1 MGKEVVFESSG
12 AAVHNHRRHHQ
23 QQTNGYHRA
32 ASHQSLN
39 KKKKHCQPRV
49 VKKPRSVSNGTSR
62 TMRHD
67 AILFSNLKPKE
78 FAQEVVGKT
87 NKNDLEN
94 PFYIVDIDDVLY
106 KIDLWRKSV
115 PRAKPFYAV
124 KCNDNQIVLEVLA
137 GLGLGF
143 DCASLAEIEAVMSLG
158 VDPSR
163 IIYAHPQKHVSYL
176 HRAHELGVDLM
187 TFDCAEE
194 LYKIKAHHPCA
205 RLVLRLKVDN
215 KKALFAMGDKFGC
228 SEVEAINLLQLAKD
242 LDLSVVG
249 ICFHVGSTN
258 QDPGAFTGALAAA
271 RRTFDAGRDLG
282 FDLRLLDIGGGY
294 PGEKGLEHVFLKTAD
309 IINAGLEKH
318 FPESYGVSII
328 SEPGTFFV
336 ASAFTIYTKI
346 IGKRLKESYDDSK
359 PKERMYY
366 VNESVYKSFI
376 VSLFDDES
384 VEPEPLQDN
393 EEPLHPSIVWGI
405 TCDGVDKIKAVCKLP
420 ELAVGEWLYFENM
433 GAYTI
438 TINSPFNGFPMADVH
453 YRASKIVEDH
463 LRRKKL
469 ILSILD
475 TA

>member
-1 MGKEVVFESSG
+1 MGKEVVLESSG
-12 AAVHNHRRHHQ
+12 VVHHHHHHR
-23 QQTNGYHRA
+23 HRA
-32 ASHQSLN
+32 AGHHSLN
-39 KKKKHCQPRV
+39 NNKKKHCPPRV
-49 VKKPRSVSNGTSR
+49 KQPRSVSKSTSR
-62 TMRHD
+62 TTMRHD
-67 AILFSNLKPKE
+67 AILFSNLKPRE
-78 FAQEVVGKT
+78 FAQEVVAKT
-87 NKNDLEN
+87 NKDDLDN

-106 KIDLWRKSV
+106 KVDLWRKSV
-115 PRAKPFYAV
+115 PRVKAFYAV
-124 KCNDNQIVLEVLA
+124 KCNDNPIVLEVLA

-143 DCASLAEIEAVMSLG
+143 DCASLAEIEAIMSLG

-163 IIYAHPQKHVSYL
+163 IIYAHPQKHVTYL

-194 LYKIKAHHPCA
+194 LYKIKEHHPCA

-215 KKALFAMGDKFGC
+215 KKARFAMGDKFGC
-228 SEVEAINLLQLAKD
+228 SEAEAINLFHLAKD
-242 LDLSVVG
+242 LDLTVVG
-249 ICFHVGSTN
+249 VCFHVGSTN
-258 QDPGAFTGALAAA
+258 EDPGAFTGAIAAA

-294 PGEKGLEHVFLKTAD
+294 AGEKGFETVFLQTAD
-309 IINAGLEKH
+309 IINAGLDKH

-336 ASAFTIYTKI
+336 ASAFTVYTKI
-346 IGKRLKESYDDSK
+346 IGKRLNESYDDTK

-366 VNESVYKSFI
+366 VNESVYKSFV
-376 VSLFDDES
+376 VSLFGDDP
-384 VEPEPLQDN
+384 VEPEPLQDV
-393 EEPLHPSIVWGI
+393 EGPLHPSIVWGI
-405 TCDGVDKIKAVCKLP
+405 TCDGVDKIKGVCKLP

-438 TINSPFNGFPMADVH
+438 TINSPFNGFPSADVH

-469 ILSILD
+469 ILSILE